1 MGIPL
6 VPLNG
11 AHNIQLYAA
20 AGAKEMYS
28 GFYDPAWK
36 EAFEPGIDLNRM
48 SGFGR
53 SANALSFQELLA
65 AVQETKALGC
75 SFYVTFNAANYSA
88 QARPWLQSYFMQL
101 AWAGADGVILSG
113 PEFIE
118 LAHMCGLKAVAST
131 MCGIYNSRI
140 AGLYAQWGMDR
151 LILPRDLSLEEL
163 RQIMSDHP
171 QLEYEVFLMRNG
183 CVFSDS
189 HCLGVHG
196 MDCGALCGELRE
208 ANRKLGERDAL
219 DPQKAL
225 VASDLH
231 CNAFHKYACGQCALW
246 DLEQMGECAYKIV
259 GRSDDPQALA
269 EDVSLTAA
277 NIAIAHECAS
287 RQEYLEHMIRNPYE
301 DIVCDR
307 GLNCYYPELFDQR
320 P

>member
-11 AHNIQLYAA
+11 AHNTQPYAA

-28 GFYDPAWK
+28 GFYDPAWE
-36 EAFEPGIDLNRM
+36 EAFGLGIDLNRM

-53 SANALSFQELLA
+53 SANALNFKELLA
-65 AVQETKALGC
+65 AVQEVKALGC
-75 SFYVTFNAANYSA
+75 SFYATFNAANYSA
-88 QARPWLQSYFMQL
+88 QAKPWLQSYFMQL
-101 AWAGADGVILSG
+101 ACAGADGVILSG
-113 PEFIE
+113 PDFIE
-118 LAHMCGLKAVAST
+118 LAHECGLKAAAST

-151 LILPRDLSLEEL
+151 LILPRDSSLGEL
-163 RQIMSDHP
+163 RQIISDHP

-208 ANRKLGERDAL
+208 ASRKLGKRGGL

-225 VASDLH
+225 IASDLH
-231 CNAFHKYACGQCALW
+231 CNMFHKYACGQCALW
-246 DLEQMGECAYKIV
+246 DLEQMGDCAYKIV

-269 EDVSLTAA
+269 DDVSLTAA
-277 NIAIAHECAS
+277 NIAVARECSS
-287 RQEYLEHMIRNPYE
+287 RQEYLERMIRNPYE
-301 DIVCDR
+301 DIVCAR
-307 GLNCYYPELFDQR
+307 GLNCYYPELFD
-320 P
+320 